1 MRARV
6 STSCSPE
13 RRCARPALAATHG
26 SSESTEARWRFVLS
40 SHGGR
45 GVCDGTSCLLLS
57 PALSHTQYTGRAR
70 AQKHVRATRSNRFW
84 LHFFFRRLS
93 ALPPLLTRIAVASLR
108 VQCDGNARWE
118 YDLQPLLTLLSQSR
132 THHLRGEWAA
142 YALERSC
149 YLTPGLQLQAPSN
162 HSRGRHCPAA
172 GIPREA
178 RARHAASSPPTARA
192 VAARARAASPRS
204 CAPCGS
210 STASRRESWLSPEI
224 NRRNL
229 NPDFKTRVHGTHGD
243 TRARRGAHGEAAVGL
258 HIQEHGD
265 HRIPAPQSCDP
276 AACSSAP
283 AWAWLAEPQRTVY
296 IVPWTDEES

>member
-1 MRARV
+1 M
-6 STSCSPE
+6 
-13 RRCARPALAATHG
+13 RPALAATNG

-84 LHFFFRRLS
+84 LHFFFLRLS

-142 YALERSC
+142 YALEVLLPDSW
-149 YLTPGLQLQAPSN
+149 TPITSPFEPLPW
-162 HSRGRHCPAA
+162 
-172 GIPREA
+172 
-178 RARHAASSPPTARA
+178 SSLPGSWHPPGS
-192 VAARARAASPRS
+192 ARAARRLIATDGEGGRRTSK
-204 CAPCGS
+204 GGV
-210 STASRRESWLSPEI
+210 TALMRAMRLKHRE
-224 NRRNL
+224 
-229 NPDFKTRVHGTHGD
+229 
-243 TRARRGAHGEAAVGL
+243 
-258 HIQEHGD
+258 
-265 HRIPAPQSCDP
+265 
-276 AACSSAP
+276 
-283 AWAWLAEPQRTVY
+283 
-296 IVPWTDEES
+296 

>member
-1 MRARV
+1 MYVTERPASCCHPLSRIL
-6 STSCSPE
+6 STQAEPE
-13 RRCARPALAATHG
+13 RRSMCAQRAATAFGCIFFFGG
-26 SSESTEARWRFVLS
+26 SRRYLLS
-40 SHGGR
+40 S
-45 GVCDGTSCLLLS
+45 L
-57 PALSHTQYTGRAR
+57 A
-70 AQKHVRATRSNRFW
+70 
-84 LHFFFRRLS
+84 
-93 ALPPLLTRIAVASLR
+93 
-108 VQCDGNARWE
+108 
-118 YDLQPLLTLLSQSR
+118 SQSR
-132 THHLRGEWAA
+132 ACACSAMGMRDGNMIYSPFLHYFLNPAPTTYVESGLHTPWK
-142 YALERSC
+142 SC

-162 HSRGRHCPAA
+162 HSRRRHCPAA
-172 GIPREA
+172 GIHREA
-178 RARHAASSPPTARA
+178 RARHAASSQPTARA

>member
-1 MRARV
+1 V
-6 STSCSPE
+6 YVTE
-13 RRCARPALAATHG
+13 RPASCCHPL
-26 SSESTEARWRFVLS
+26 SRILSTQAER
-40 SHGGR
+40 
-45 GVCDGTSCLLLS
+45 
-57 PALSHTQYTGRAR
+57 R
-70 AQKHVRATRSNRFW
+70 AQKPVRATHSNRFW
-84 LHFFFRRLS
+84 LHFFFRRSRRCLLS
-93 ALPPLLTRIAVASLR
+93 SL
-108 VQCDGNARWE
+108 A
-118 YDLQPLLTLLSQSR
+118 SQSR
-132 THHLRGEWAA
+132 ACACSAMGMRDGNMIYSPFLHYFLNPAPTTYVESGLHTPWK
-142 YALERSC
+142 SC

-162 HSRGRHCPAA
+162 HSRRRHCPAA

>member
-1 MRARV
+1 MCASV

-57 PALSHTQYTGRAR
+57 PALSHTQYTGRAQSAEACAR
-70 AQKHVRATRSNRFW
+70 NAQQPLLVA
-84 LHFFFRRLS
+84 FFFSEVS

-142 YALERSC
+142 YALEVLLPDSW
-149 YLTPGLQLQAPSN
+149 TPITSPFEPLPS
-162 HSRGRHCPAA
+162 
-172 GIPREA
+172 
-178 RARHAASSPPTARA
+178 SSLPGSWHPPGS
-192 VAARARAASPRS
+192 ARAARRLIATDGEGGRRTSKGGVTALMRAMRLTPR
-204 CAPCGS
+204 
-210 STASRRESWLSPEI
+210 E
-224 NRRNL
+224 
-229 NPDFKTRVHGTHGD
+229 
-243 TRARRGAHGEAAVGL
+243 
-258 HIQEHGD
+258 
-265 HRIPAPQSCDP
+265 
-276 AACSSAP
+276 
-283 AWAWLAEPQRTVY
+283 
-296 IVPWTDEES
+296 

>member
-1 MRARV
+1 
-6 STSCSPE
+6 
-13 RRCARPALAATHG
+13 
-26 SSESTEARWRFVLS
+26 VLS

-84 LHFFFRRLS
+84 LHFFFRRLL

-142 YALERSC
+142 YALESC
-149 YLTPGLQLQAPSN
+149 YLTPGLQLQQAPSN

-210 STASRRESWLSPEI
+210 STASRRESWLSPRLTVEFESRFQ
-224 NRRNL
+224 NQSPRHPRR
-229 NPDFKTRVHGTHGD
+229 H
-243 TRARRGAHGEAAVGL
+243 
-258 HIQEHGD
+258 
-265 HRIPAPQSCDP
+265 
-276 AACSSAP
+276 SSATRRAWRGGGGP
-283 AWAWLAEPQRTVY
+283 AYSGARGSQDSGAAIL
-296 IVPWTDEES
+296 